1 MTESFTVRWFDGENL
16 IKTERITI
24 SNCPTGA
31 GVPWQKHWAPID
43 SKRINVQDKN
53 LTSFFSYDDDG
64 KLLFKVTD
72 SNAGSL
78 NADKL
83 NELSQNDLIY
93 EITPPGGSP
102 NTSGCSGQHIAPL

>member
-83 NELSQNDLIY
+83 NELSQMI
-93 EITPPGGSP
+93 
-102 NTSGCSGQHIAPL
+102 